1 LNYQALFSTASNLAL
16 YLLVA
21 VGLYGAMALSY
32 STIIGV
38 APCPSLVKIPVCFV
52 VATGYLAMAFG
63 LVLEK
68 TRLKLSTKVFLSGWT
83 VVFSIAI
90 IGTLMEVLTAN
101 TCPVNKLEI
110 PLCFVS
116 LIVTLLI
123 LLLFMPKLRD
133 R

>member
-1 LNYQALFSTASNLAL
+1 MNYQVLLSSISNLVL

-21 VGLYGAMALSY
+21 MGLYGAMALSY
-32 STIIGV
+32 STIFGV
-38 APCPSLVKIPVCFV
+38 TPCPSLVKIPVCFV

-68 TRLKLSTKVFLSGWT
+68 TRSKLSTKVFLSGWT

-101 TCPVNKLEI
+101 TCPINKLEI

-116 LIVTLLI
+116 LVVTLLI
-123 LLLFMPKLRD
+123 LLMYMPKLRD